1 MDETFATH
9 VIYFTDYSFTNI
21 ISDDEQMLIDTNED
35 YRNTRNHI
43 LKSISSKSY
52 DRVSPEE
59 FSGLVRYIPT
69 NENKDIKESADIILY
84 VFYHKKINKNAYK
97 SAMEI
102 LRNFINTNKIDV
114 IKITGYDDDCK
125 YLMNSKVDPYNDLI
139 TCESLKLIEV

>member
-69 NENKDIKESADIILY
+69 NENKDIKESANIILY
-84 VFYHKKINKNAYK
+84 VYNQKMVNTNVYK
-97 SAMEI
+97 SAI
-102 LRNFINTNKIDV
+102 KNLKNFINCNKIKN
-114 IKITGYDDDCK
+114 IQLSGYDVYNKNRID
-125 YLMNSKVDPYNDLI
+125 LVNDLSE
-139 TCESLKLIEV
+139 CDSLETIEVTDA